1 MNQVI
6 TVFKSRSL
14 KLHTTRSWD
23 FLGLTVDNAGHT
35 PPPQLAYGSDVIV
48 GIFDTGLVSIS
59 GSSLFQSSLNVKICN
74 FRLGIWPESESFRE
88 PPEAKPIPSSWKG
101 KCVGGGDVRCNR
113 KLIGARFYLKG
124 FEEAYGELNRTR
136 DREYRS
142 PRDRLG
148 HGTHTASTAV
158 GSVVSNVSGFAGG
171 VARGG
176 APSARLAVYKTCW
189 GKDLEGVCTEAD
201 ILAAFDDAV
210 RDGVDVIS
218 ASFGSSPP
226 LAAFFESS
234 ADIGGFHA
242 AERGISVVF
251 SGGNDGPDPGLVQ
264 NVAPWAV
271 SVAASTMD
279 RSFPT
284 NIVIDGGYTLTGQS
298 LVSQEITGTLAL
310 ATTYFDGGV
319 CKWENWLK
327 KLATETII
335 LCFSTLGPVQFIEEA
350 QAAAIRANAS
360 ALIFAASPTKQLVE
374 EVDVIPT
381 VRVDIL
387 SGTRIR
393 NYLARSPTVPVVKVG
408 PSKTVIGEITAPSV
422 AYFSSR
428 GPSSLSPD
436 ILKPDIT
443 APGIGILGA
452 WPPKTPPTL
461 LPGDHRSVEWN
472 FQSGTSM
479 SCPHVAGVMA
489 LVQSAHPDWSPSAIR
504 SAIMTT
510 AGTRDTSN
518 DLILSGGSMKPTDPF
533 DIGAG
538 HINPLKAMYPGLVYN
553 TKTEDYVLFLCNIG
567 YTDQQIKS
575 MLLLHSESSTTCLPS
590 HSCRTNADFNY
601 PSITIPSLRST
612 RTIKRTVSNVGP
624 NKNTVY
630 FVDIVR
636 PVGVEVK
643 IWPRILVFSNCQ
655 QEHSLVSTWITSVI
669 DPDDLLLRILSLNTT
684 KGVLATS
691 LLSKRWRYLWT
702 LVPGLKY
709 DDINHNGDYKLF
721 KQFVHRSFLSNKAPV
736 LEHLHLS
743 LGRDCPSVDIG
754 LWINLALS
762 RHVRVLHIVIPYPK
776 KGPVTLPSSLY
787 TSEKLQRL
795 TLIKCVFLDVPVHVR
810 LPSLKTLSLKLIT
823 YADNTS
829 LQRLLSG
836 CPNLEGLSVVVEQCI
851 GDPPVDVNIVMPS
864 LQRLHMSHANIE
876 TRGTYVIDVP
886 SLKCLEISDSARCN
900 FRQIEN
906 MPELLAIY
914 FSGMDIPTGWK
925 PPSSVPECLLHSLE
939 AFEWFEYKGRQVDRE
954 MAKYVLKNALRLKT
968 ATFSNRST
976 DMGDKCQMLKEL
988 ESDLLDPLL
997 LILDSAQNSSDN
1009 SQTVN
1014 HPPLL
1019 AVLVSSYH
1027 LRRRAT
1033 SKQTTMTAYR
1043 NSPFQASVYCFAEYP
1058 VYLRNAPETDT
1069 IINCL
1074 LLDVPAHVLIPSLK
1088 TLSLKFVTCSVTDK
1102 TSLQRILSGCPNLE
1116 ELSVEQDLIDFNIVA
1131 PSLQRLHMSQQ
1142 SFESRRLYVLD
1153 APSLKYLKISDTV
1166 SWNLRQIEN
1175 MPELVR
1181 AHVNIWGGDS
1191 TQRFLKALT
1200 SVRHLTLS
1208 MTTPKELGICL
1219 SGIDIPIG
1227 WKQPSSVPKCLLHSL
1242 EAFEWFGYRG
1252 RQGEREM
1259 ATYVLKNATCL
1270 KTETFSPLS
1279 TDLGEKYQML
1289 KELAS
1294 VATASASCQL
1304 LFD

>member
-1 MNQVI
+1 
-6 TVFKSRSL
+6 
-14 KLHTTRSWD
+14 
-23 FLGLTVDNAGHT
+23 
-35 PPPQLAYGSDVIV
+35 
-48 GIFDTGLVSIS
+48 
-59 GSSLFQSSLNVKICN
+59 
-74 FRLGIWPESESFRE
+74 IWPESESFRE
-88 PPEAKPIPSSWKG
+88 PPEAKPIPSWWKG

-158 GSVVSNVSGFAGG
+158 GSVVSDVSGFAGG

-242 AERGISVVF
+242 AERGVSVVF

-284 NIVIDGGYTLTGQS
+284 NIVIDGGLITLTGQS

-360 ALIFAASPTKQLVE
+360 ALQGLISKQ
-374 EVDVIPT
+374 
-381 VRVDIL
+381 
-387 SGTRIR
+387 
-393 NYLARSPTVPVVKVG
+393 
-408 PSKTVIGEITAPSV
+408 
-422 AYFSSR
+422 
-428 GPSSLSPD
+428 
-436 ILKPDIT
+436 
-443 APGIGILGA
+443 
-452 WPPKTPPTL
+452 
-461 LPGDHRSVEWN
+461 
-472 FQSGTSM
+472 
-479 SCPHVAGVMA
+479 
-489 LVQSAHPDWSPSAIR
+489 
-504 SAIMTT
+504 TT
-510 AGTRDTSN
+510 DSN
-518 DLILSGGSMKPTDPF
+518 
-533 DIGAG
+533 
-538 HINPLKAMYPGLVYN
+538 
-553 TKTEDYVLFLCNIG
+553 
-567 YTDQQIKS
+567 
-575 MLLLHSESSTTCLPS
+575 TTI
-590 HSCRTNADFNY
+590 
-601 PSITIPSLRST
+601 SITI
-612 RTIKRTVSNVGP
+612 
-624 NKNTVY
+624 
-630 FVDIVR
+630 
-636 PVGVEVK
+636 
-643 IWPRILVFSNCQ
+643 
-655 QEHSLVSTWITSVI
+655 
-669 DPDDLLLRILSLNTT
+669 
-684 KGVLATS
+684 
-691 LLSKRWRYLWT
+691 
-702 LVPGLKY
+702 
-709 DDINHNGDYKLF
+709 F

-736 LEHLHLS
+736 LAHLHLS

-906 MPELLAIY
+906 MPELVRARVSFGADSTHKFPKALTSVRRLTLRQPLTKVVNPSGMIFNQLVHLVLYTFSLAIY
-914 FSGMDIPTGWK
+914 FSGMDIWK

-968 ATFSNRST
+968 ATFSKRST
-976 DMGDKCQMLKEL
+976 DMGEKCQMLKEL
-988 ESDLLDPLL
+988 ES
-997 LILDSAQNSSDN
+997 
-1009 SQTVN
+1009 
-1014 HPPLL
+1014 
-1019 AVLVSSYH
+1019 
-1027 LRRRAT
+1027 
-1033 SKQTTMTAYR
+1033 
-1043 NSPFQASVYCFAEYP
+1043 
-1058 VYLRNAPETDT
+1058 
-1069 IINCL
+1069 
-1074 LLDVPAHVLIPSLK
+1074 
-1088 TLSLKFVTCSVTDK
+1088 
-1102 TSLQRILSGCPNLE
+1102 
-1116 ELSVEQDLIDFNIVA
+1116 
-1131 PSLQRLHMSQQ
+1131 
-1142 SFESRRLYVLD
+1142 
-1153 APSLKYLKISDTV
+1153 
-1166 SWNLRQIEN
+1166 
-1175 MPELVR
+1175 
-1181 AHVNIWGGDS
+1181 
-1191 TQRFLKALT
+1191 
-1200 SVRHLTLS
+1200 
-1208 MTTPKELGICL
+1208 
-1219 SGIDIPIG
+1219 
-1227 WKQPSSVPKCLLHSL
+1227 
-1242 EAFEWFGYRG
+1242 
-1252 RQGEREM
+1252 
-1259 ATYVLKNATCL
+1259 
-1270 KTETFSPLS
+1270 
-1279 TDLGEKYQML
+1279 
-1289 KELAS
+1289 
-1294 VATASASCQL
+1294 VATASPSAQI

>member
-23 FLGLTVDNAGHT
+23 FLGLTVDNTGHT

-48 GIFDTGLVSIS
+48 GIFDTGLFSIS
-59 GSSLFQSSLNVKICN
+59 ISSLFQSSLNLKICY
-74 FRLGIWPESESFRE
+74 FRLGIWPESESFKE

-101 KCVGGGDVRCNR
+101 KCVGGDVRCNR

-124 FEEAYGELNRTR
+124 FEEAYGEVDRTR

-158 GSVVSNVSGFAGG
+158 GSVVFIVSGFAGG

-189 GKDLEGVCTEAD
+189 GKDFEGVCTEAD

-226 LAAFFESS
+226 LTPFFESS
-234 ADIGGFHA
+234 ADVGGFHA

-284 NIVIDGGYTLTGQS
+284 NIVIDGGFTLTGQS

-327 KLATETII
+327 KLATEMII

-350 QAAAIRANAS
+350 QAAVIRANAS

-387 SGTRIR
+387 GGTRIR

-489 LVQSAHPDWSPSAIR
+489 LLQSAHPDWSPAAIR

-538 HINPLKAMYPGLVYN
+538 HINPLKAMDPGLVYN

-590 HSCRTNADFNY
+590 HSYPTNADFNY
-601 PSITIPSLRST
+601 PSITIPSLRFT

-624 NKNTVY
+624 NKNTVF

-636 PVGVEVK
+636 PVGVEVEV
-643 IWPRILVFSNCQ
+643 WPRILVFSKCQ
-655 QEHSLVSTWITSVI
+655 QEHSYYVTFTPTKTSSGRYVFGEIIWTNGFHRVRSPLVVC
-669 DPDDLLLRILSLNTT
+669 
-684 KGVLATS
+684 
-691 LLSKRWRYLWT
+691 
-702 LVPGLKY
+702 
-709 DDINHNGDYKLF
+709 
-721 KQFVHRSFLSNKAPV
+721 LSN
-736 LEHLHLS
+736 
-743 LGRDCPSVDIG
+743 
-754 LWINLALS
+754 
-762 RHVRVLHIVIPYPK
+762 
-776 KGPVTLPSSLY
+776 
-787 TSEKLQRL
+787 
-795 TLIKCVFLDVPVHVR
+795 
-810 LPSLKTLSLKLIT
+810 
-823 YADNTS
+823 
-829 LQRLLSG
+829 SG
-836 CPNLEGLSVVVEQCI
+836 FV
-851 GDPPVDVNIVMPS
+851 
-864 LQRLHMSHANIE
+864 
-876 TRGTYVIDVP
+876 
-886 SLKCLEISDSARCN
+886 
-900 FRQIEN
+900 
-906 MPELLAIY
+906 
-914 FSGMDIPTGWK
+914 
-925 PPSSVPECLLHSLE
+925 
-939 AFEWFEYKGRQVDRE
+939 
-954 MAKYVLKNALRLKT
+954 AK
-968 ATFSNRST
+968 
-976 DMGDKCQMLKEL
+976 
-988 ESDLLDPLL
+988 
-997 LILDSAQNSSDN
+997 
-1009 SQTVN
+1009 
-1014 HPPLL
+1014 
-1019 AVLVSSYH
+1019 
-1027 LRRRAT
+1027 
-1033 SKQTTMTAYR
+1033 
-1043 NSPFQASVYCFAEYP
+1043 
-1058 VYLRNAPETDT
+1058 
-1069 IINCL
+1069 
-1074 LLDVPAHVLIPSLK
+1074 
-1088 TLSLKFVTCSVTDK
+1088 
-1102 TSLQRILSGCPNLE
+1102 
-1116 ELSVEQDLIDFNIVA
+1116 
-1131 PSLQRLHMSQQ
+1131 
-1142 SFESRRLYVLD
+1142 
-1153 APSLKYLKISDTV
+1153 
-1166 SWNLRQIEN
+1166 
-1175 MPELVR
+1175 
-1181 AHVNIWGGDS
+1181 
-1191 TQRFLKALT
+1191 
-1200 SVRHLTLS
+1200 
-1208 MTTPKELGICL
+1208 
-1219 SGIDIPIG
+1219 
-1227 WKQPSSVPKCLLHSL
+1227 
-1242 EAFEWFGYRG
+1242 
-1252 RQGEREM
+1252 
-1259 ATYVLKNATCL
+1259 
-1270 KTETFSPLS
+1270 
-1279 TDLGEKYQML
+1279 
-1289 KELAS
+1289 
-1294 VATASASCQL
+1294 
-1304 LFD
+1304 